1 MITKLKQSGR
11 VRWPEGIGW
20 LPAQV
25 GQRRRG
31 LQSVFQVEGEK
42 IINII
47 INIGVLCRTPMAILL
62 VDLSLRAFVWIT
74 LPHDVADLTKD
85 IRYLSHQAYM
95 GLHIFMTDAASRVLI
110 LMLFPGYSYSYSW
123 CFQGTGEFINTRFF
137 CRVCALMHNT
147 QVYPHYHDLGQLVL
161 ILIIIVIIWMIFNHI
176 SPTLD
181 TLLTYV
187 YLDHVFKVTC
197 MDVKF
202 FFFKF
207 SRSKAFNCFWEALNK
222 SQRWWQS

>member
-11 VRWPEGIGW
+11 VCWTEGIGW

-31 LQSVFQVEGEK
+31 LQSVFQVEGE
-42 IINII
+42 IISSS
-47 INIGVLCRTPMAILL
+47 TL
-62 VDLSLRAFVWIT
+62 VFCTESSYWLTWEPLSESLWCWQK
-74 LPHDVADLTKD
+74 TKD
-85 IRYLSHQAYM
+85 IGVIKRTWDCISLWP
-95 GLHIFMTDAASRVLI
+95 
-110 LMLFPGYSYSYSW
+110 MLFPGYSYSFSYSW

-147 QVYPHYHDLGQLVL
+147 QVCIHQHHLGQLVL
-161 ILIIIVIIWMIFNHI
+161 IIIILVIIWMILNHI

-187 YLDHVFKVTC
+187 SLGHVYKVTC
-197 MDVKF
+197 MNVNF
-202 FFFKF
+202 
-207 SRSKAFNCFWEALNK
+207 LNFHDQK
-222 SQRWWQS
+222 HLL